1 MKQAVAAAPAPDTAT
16 LAKSEAPPV
25 ENSES
30 RMPASEGSSRTP
42 VQKTLRTQVS
52 KNGEHTFQ
60 VLGKLGRLKPKEVSN
75 VSQRYLQQ
83 IETTERGEPFQDALA
98 FLVLDEWKKDTI
110 DARDITLELTRALL
124 PKSKIKISHLAFAHQ
139 NETPIEF
146 YNEFPV
152 ISEICRLLSCPLIQ
166 VSNNDFFTVT
176 SINPFTATLASSL
189 ITAEIQTDGV
199 RRPFS
204 FATTTDLTAWKYT
217 CERHFGT

>member
-1 MKQAVAAAPAPDTAT
+1 MKQAVAASPAPDAAT
-16 LAKSEAPPV
+16 LGKSESPPM

-30 RMPASEGSSRTP
+30 RMSASEGSNRTP
-42 VQKTLRTQVS
+42 VQETLRTQVS
-52 KNGEHTFQ
+52 QNGENTFQ
-60 VLGKLGRLKPKEVSN
+60 ILGKLGKLTPEEVSK

-83 IETTERGEPFQDALA
+83 IETTERGEPFIDALA
-98 FLVLDEWKKDTI
+98 FLVLEEWQKDTI

-124 PKSKIKISHLAFAHQ
+124 PHSKIKISHLAFAHQ

-152 ISEICRLLSCPLIQ
+152 ISEICRLLSCPIIQ

-176 SINPFTATLASSL
+176 SINPLTATLAISL
-189 ITAEIQTDGV
+189 ITAEIETEGG